1 LKILF
6 LNQAFYPDVVSS
18 GQHASDLAV
27 HLAGEGHEVHA
38 VVSDRAY
45 DDPSKSFPR
54 EETWKGV
61 RISRIPTGR
70 LGKSTRWR
78 RAVDFAIFL
87 VCLAWR
93 LVRLPAY
100 DVVVA
105 LTTPPLIG
113 FFAALF
119 VQLRGGRLVYWV
131 LDLNPDQAIA
141 AGWLK
146 DKSGLARIFRWM
158 LKYTLRQSSR
168 VVVLD
173 RFMRSRA
180 IERGARPD
188 SVEIVP
194 PWSHDVAIRFDQDQR
209 DAFRALHGL
218 SDKFVV
224 MYSGN
229 HSPCHPLRP
238 LLEAARSL
246 AARPEIV
253 FCFIGGGSE
262 HPKVKAFAEENS
274 LTNIKCLP
282 YQPIEKISGSLA
294 AADLHVVVTGS
305 PFVGIIHPCKIYN
318 ILALGLPVL
327 YVGPETGHIP
337 DLVPSGADSKWL
349 YRASPEVAEKIVS
362 HILSCSE
369 KPFSRDPEELRISER
384 FTAGVLLNRLAAY
397 INGLEE
403 SPRSELERPSGYARK
418 TPMTPTQPLR
428 IPWPALAVAA
438 SLVLCYAVV
447 FARLCAEWYSDP
459 NVSYGFFVP
468 FLIGYVV
475 WQDRDR
481 LRALTPAPNNF
492 GLVLMVLGGA
502 FLCMG
507 PPSLNTFAFATRI
520 ALVLSITG
528 TILFLRGF
536 ATCRALIYPLLL
548 LLLMIPLPSF
558 VIQRVTFPLQIAAS
572 QMAERGLDLIG
583 FSVLREGNILRLP
596 TTTLDVVEACS
607 GLRSLLA
614 LTFLGQAY
622 VCLLDG
628 RRWMRPVMALLV
640 IPVAV
645 FANAVRIVASA
656 VAASYRP
663 EWIEGIFHESTGW
676 IVFVIAFLCIVL
688 LHAMFNHIERKF
700 RGAVG
705 A

>member
-1 LKILF
+1 VKILF
-6 LNQAFYPDVVSS
+6 LNQVFYPDVASS
-18 GQHASDLAV
+18 GQHAADLAA

-38 VVSDRAY
+38 VASERAY

-61 RISRIPTGR
+61 RITRITTGK
-70 LGKSTRWR
+70 LGKRARWR
-78 RAVDFAIFL
+78 RAVDFAVFL

-93 LVRLPAY
+93 LIRLPAY

-119 VQLRGGRLVYWV
+119 VKFKGGRLVYWV
-131 LDLNPDQAIA
+131 MDLNPDQAVA

-146 DKSGLARIFRWM
+146 ENSVPARIFRWM
-158 LKYTLRQSSR
+158 LKYTLRHSSQ

-173 RFMRSRA
+173 RFMRTRA
-180 IERGARPD
+180 IQRGANPD
-188 SVEIVP
+188 SVEIIP
-194 PWSHDVAIRFDQDQR
+194 PWSHDVAIRFDQAQR
-209 DAFRALHGL
+209 DAFRAEHGL

-238 LLEAARSL
+238 IIEAARAL
-246 AARPEIV
+246 ASRQEIV

-262 HPKVKAFAEENS
+262 HPKVKAFAEEHS
-274 LTNIKCLP
+274 LSNIKCLP
-282 YQPIEKISGSLA
+282 YQPLDRISGSLA

-327 YVGPETGHIP
+327 YVGPAEGHIP
-337 DLVPSGADSKWL
+337 DLVPDAH
-349 YRASPEVAEKIVS
+349 SPWFHRSDPEQPEEIAS
-362 HILSCSE
+362 HILSCAGR
-369 KPFSRDPEELRISER
+369 PFARDPEELRVSEQ
-384 FTAGVLLNRLAAY
+384 FAAGRLIDRLAAD
-397 INGLEE
+397 INGLEQ
-403 SPRSELERPSGYARK
+403 SPRTSIAGRSSPPPGAG
-418 TPMTPTQPLR
+418 PVR
-428 IPWPALAVAA
+428 IPWPAIGIVAA
-438 SLVLCYAVV
+438 LVLCYAVV
-447 FARLCAEWYSDP
+447 FFRLGAEWYSDA

-468 FLIGYVV
+468 FLTGYVV
-475 WQDRDR
+475 WQERDR
-481 LRALTPAPNNF
+481 LRKIAPTPNNF
-492 GLVLMVLGGA
+492 GLVLLVLGGVL
-502 FLCMG
+502 LCMG

-520 ALVLSITG
+520 ALVFSVTG
-528 TILFLRGF
+528 AILFLRGF
-536 ATCRALIYPLLL
+536 STLRALTYPLLL
-548 LLLMIPLPSF
+548 MLLMIPMPGF
-558 VIQRVTFPLQIAAS
+558 VLERITFPLQIVAS
-572 QMAERGLDLIG
+572 QTAEKGLDLIG
-583 FSVLREGNILRLP
+583 YSVLREGNILRLP
-596 TTTLDVVEACS
+596 TATLDVAEACS

-628 RRWMRPVMALLV
+628 RRWMRPVMALIV

-656 VAASYRP
+656 VAVSYRP
-663 EWIEGIFHESTGW
+663 EWIQGIFHESTGW
-676 IVFVIAFLCIVL
+676 IVFVVAFLCIVI
-688 LHAMFNHIERKF
+688 LHSMFNHIQRKF
-700 RGAVG
+700 RREAH

>member
-6 LNQAFYPDVVSS
+6 LNQVFYPDVASS
-18 GQHASDLAV
+18 GQHAADLAA
-27 HLAGEGHEVHA
+27 HLAAEGHQVHA
-38 VVSDRAY
+38 VASDRAY

-61 RISRIPTGR
+61 RISRITTGN
-70 LGKSTRWR
+70 LGKKARWR

-100 DVVVA
+100 DVVIA

-113 FFAALF
+113 FFAAVF
-119 VQLRGGRLVYWV
+119 VRWKGGRLVYWV
-131 LDLNPDQAIA
+131 MDMNPDQAIA

-146 DKSGLARIFRWM
+146 EDSVPTRVFCWM
-158 LKYTLRQSSR
+158 LKYTLRHSSR
-168 VVVLD
+168 VIVLD
-173 RFMRSRA
+173 RFMRARA
-180 IERGARPD
+180 LRRGAAPD

-194 PWSHDVAIRFDQDQR
+194 PWSHDVAIRFDLAQR
-209 DAFRALHGL
+209 DAFRASHGL

-229 HSPCHPLRP
+229 HSPCHPLLP
-238 LLEAARSL
+238 ILEAARSL
-246 AARPEIV
+246 ASRPEIV

-262 HPKVKAFAEENS
+262 HPKVKAFAEEHGLS
-274 LTNIKCLP
+274 NIKCLP

-327 YVGPETGHIP
+327 YVGPAEGHIP
-337 DLVPSGADSKWL
+337 DLVPDEARSKWF
-349 YRASPEVAEKIVS
+349 YRADPERPEEIVS
-362 HILSCSE
+362 RILSCSGR
-369 KPFSRDPEELRISER
+369 PFSRDPEELRVSER
-384 FTAGVLLNRLAAY
+384 FAAGVLIHRLAGD
-397 INGLEE
+397 IGGLIRE
-403 SPRSELERPSGYARK
+403 SP
-418 TPMTPTQPLR
+418 PLPGAR
-428 IPWPALAVAA
+428 IPWPAIAVTGA
-438 SLVLCYAVV
+438 LMLCYAVV
-447 FARLCAEWYSDP
+447 FFRLGAEWSSDP

-468 FLIGYVV
+468 FLTAYVV
-475 WQDRDR
+475 WQERDR
-481 LRALTPAPNNF
+481 LRRIVPAPSNF
-492 GLVLMVLGGA
+492 GLVFLVLGGA
-502 FLCMG
+502 LLCMG
-507 PPSLNTFAFATRI
+507 PPGLNTFAFATRI
-520 ALVLSITG
+520 ALIFSITG

-548 LLLMIPLPSF
+548 MLLMIPMPGF
-558 VIQRVTFPLQIAAS
+558 VLERITFPLQIVAS
-572 QMAERGLDLIG
+572 QTAERGLDLIG
-583 FSVLREGNILRLP
+583 YSVLREGNILRLP
-596 TTTLDVVEACS
+596 NETLDVAEACS

-645 FANAVRIVASA
+645 FANAVRIIASA
-656 VAASYRP
+656 IAGSYRP
-663 EWIEGIFHESTGW
+663 EWIQGIFHESTGW
-676 IVFVIAFLCIVL
+676 IVFVVAFLCIVI
-688 LHAMFNHIERKF
+688 LHSMFNHIQRKF
-700 RGAVG
+700 RRQAE

>member
-1 LKILF
+1 MKILI

-18 GQHASDLAV
+18 GQYAADLAA
-27 HLAGEGHEVHA
+27 HLASEGHQVHA

-54 EETWKGV
+54 EETWRGV
-61 RISRIPTGR
+61 RVSRITTGN
-70 LGKSTRWR
+70 LGKKARWR

-93 LVRLPAY
+93 LIRLPAY

-119 VQLRGGRLVYWV
+119 VRWKGGRLVYWV

-146 DKSGLARIFRWM
+146 ESSGLTRVFCWM

-168 VVVLD
+168 VIVLD
-173 RFMRSRA
+173 RFMRAKVLR
-180 IERGARPD
+180 RGARPD
-188 SVEIVP
+188 SVEIIP
-194 PWSHDVAIRFDQDQR
+194 PWSHDIAIRFDQEQR
-209 DAFRALHGL
+209 NAFRALHGL
-218 SDKFVV
+218 SDKFVL

-246 AARPEIV
+246 ASRPEIV

-262 HPKVKAFAEENS
+262 HPKVKAFAEEHGLS
-274 LTNIKCLP
+274 NIKCLP
-282 YQPIEKISGSLA
+282 YQPIEEISGSLA
-294 AADLHVVVTGS
+294 AADLQVVIHGE

-318 ILALGLPVL
+318 VLALGLPVL
-327 YVGPETGHIP
+327 YIGPSEGHIP
-337 DLVPSGADSKWL
+337 DMVPPDAQWFHRAD
-349 YRASPEVAEKIVS
+349 PEHPEEIVN
-362 HILSCSE
+362 HILSRS
-369 KPFSRDPEELRISER
+369 KQPFFRDPEELRVSER
-384 FTAGVLLNRLAAY
+384 FAAEGLVNQLAAH
-397 INGLEE
+397 IGGLEE
-403 SPRSELERPSGYARK
+403 SPLTGAEHPSVRTA
-418 TPMTPTQPLR
+418 PLPPPQPFR

-447 FARLCAEWYSDP
+447 FLRLFDEWYSDP

-481 LRALTPAPNNF
+481 LRELKPVPNNF

-502 FLCMG
+502 LLCMG

-520 ALVLSITG
+520 ALVFSVAG
-528 TILFLRGF
+528 AILFVRGF

-548 LLLMIPLPSF
+548 MLLMIPIPGF
-558 VIQRVTFPLQIAAS
+558 VLEHITFPLQVVAS
-572 QMAERGLDLIG
+572 QTAEKGLDLIG
-583 FSVLREGNILRLP
+583 YSVLREGNILRLP
-596 TTTLDVVEACS
+596 TATLDVAEACS

-645 FANAVRIVASA
+645 FANAVRIIASA

-663 EWIEGIFHESTGW
+663 EWIQGIFHESTGW
-676 IVFVIAFLCIVL
+676 IVFVIAFLCIVI
-688 LHAMFNHIERKF
+688 LHSMFNHIERKL
-700 RGAVG
+700 RGEAG